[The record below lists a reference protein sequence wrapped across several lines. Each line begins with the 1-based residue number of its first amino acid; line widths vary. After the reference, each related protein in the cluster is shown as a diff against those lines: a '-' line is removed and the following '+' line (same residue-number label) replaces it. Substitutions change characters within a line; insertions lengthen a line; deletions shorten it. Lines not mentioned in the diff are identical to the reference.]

1 MHILEVPQVRTPTI
15 GLPDDLRS
23 WSKRLGQKDQ
33 TLERV
38 RDLLRDVQVSRL
50 QLNII
55 VANAGVGALARQ
67 TAWRE
72 TLEKLTEIRCRS
84 LELNQISFGSSLV
97 AFGESKTI
105 GSKWPAAKQLLI
117 DMEKI
122 WNVVPNI
129 ICWNSCISS
138 MQSWFRAEHLLHRI
152 PSMGCMPDCISYN
165 AAAATS
171 PWRRSILQLIKMRG
185 ARVRPNVVTYNTLLH
200 ACQGSHAQVART
212 LLNCMDDDRLEP
224 DVITLNSAIG
234 ASHDDWPAG
243 LQYLRELQ
251 GQTAMSAGNALKALA
266 SSVQW
271 RHGLR
276 ILAFLQ
282 SRSTVNAV
290 AAATAFQLAANAP
303 QAELVHGLLEDMQA
317 WRLQISLRCGNA
329 VLRALKTWPEALHR
343 LAGQSS
349 QSLAPNEVSHNTVCA
364 HMADAACWLQ
374 VLQLF
379 TQQRHLSLQVDVMG
393 CGSSIT
399 AFATCLVP
407 LWRDALAMMSFMGCS
422 LISAEVTNHNSLISA
437 LRMDRQWR
445 RAVLPELPD
454 AVTTGAILSAHL
466 QDSDWPRAIGTLSWA
481 GGCRLDVDAAGLEA
495 AAISCGR
502 EGWWRTA
509 LALKSTALQGLP
521 WERALVLSPVTL
533 ETAMAS
539 MQACVSEDA
548 WQRALAMCS
557 RIPCDNDVPLLTMK
571 LQAFQV
577 GFQSFWASSTLAQLH
592 GAGFRHVQSLR

>member
-1 MHILEVPQVRTPTI
+1 MQIKRQGV
-15 GLPDDLRS
+15 PDDLRS

-33 TLERV
+33 TIEGV
-38 RDLLRDVQVSRL
+38 RELLSDVQVSRL

-72 TLEKLTEIRCRS
+72 TLEKLIEIRCRS
-84 LELNQISFGSSLV
+84 LELTQISFGSSLV
-97 AFGESKTI
+97 AFGESATI
-105 GSKWPAAKQLLI
+105 GSRWPTATQILM

-122 WNVVPNI
+122 WNMVPSI

-138 MQSWFRAEHLLHRI
+138 MRSWFQAELLLHRI
-152 PSMGCMPDCISYN
+152 PSMGCTPDCISYN

-171 PWRRSILQLIKMRG
+171 PWRRSILELIKMRS
-185 ARVRPNVVTYNTLLH
+185 ARVRPSVVTYNTLLH
-200 ACQGSHAQVART
+200 TCQGSHAQVART
-212 LLNCMDDDRLEP
+212 LLNCMNDDRLEP
-224 DVITLNSAIG
+224 DVITVNSAIG

-266 SSVQW
+266 SAVQW
-271 RHGLR
+271 RQGLH

-282 SRSTVNAV
+282 RRSTVNAV
-290 AAATAFQLAANAP
+290 VSTTAFQLAANAP
-303 QAELVHGLLEDMQA
+303 QADLVHGLLEDIQA
-317 WRLQISLRCGNA
+317 WRLQLSLRCGNA
-329 VLRALKTWPEALHR
+329 MLRALKTWPAALHR

-349 QSLAPNEVSHNTVCA
+349 QSLAPDEVSHNSVCV
-364 HMADAACWLQ
+364 HMADAACWLH

-379 TQQRHLSLQVDVMG
+379 TQQRHLCLQVDVMG
-393 CGSSIT
+393 CGSGIT

-407 LWRDALAMMSFMGCS
+407 LWRDALTMMNFMRCS
-422 LISAEVTNHNSLISA
+422 LISAEVMNHNSLISA
-437 LRMDRQWR
+437 LRMDGQWR
-445 RAVLPELPD
+445 RAVLPQLPD

-466 QDSDWPRAIGTLSWA
+466 QDSDWQRAVGTLNWA
-481 GGCRLDVDAAGLEA
+481 GGCRLDVDAAGVEA
-495 AAISCGR
+495 AAMSCGR
-502 EGWWRTA
+502 EGRWCTA

-521 WERALVLSPVTL
+521 WQRALVLSPVTL
-533 ETAMAS
+533 ETAMAG
-539 MQACVSEDA
+539 MQACVLEEA

-592 GAGFRHVQSLR
+592 GAGLRHVQSLR